1 MQFDGES
8 EGLDSF
14 PLTVIL
20 PFFIDLQ
27 ITVNNRDGMWYFA
40 NSTYAAFQW
49 RTTNENYSPSLGIDQ
64 YDYMVEYSINSPG
77 KYLFT
82 YNKMGIYIQEAEIG
96 IQTDDG
102 SKIFMNIAPIPS
114 ADQP

>member
-1 MQFDGES
+1 
-8 EGLDSF
+8 
-14 PLTVIL
+14 
-20 PFFIDLQ
+20 
-27 ITVNNRDGMWYFA
+27 
-40 NSTYAAFQW
+40 
-49 RTTNENYSPSLGIDQ
+49 
-64 YDYMVEYSINSPG
+64 MVEYSTNSPG

-102 SKIFMNIAPIPS
+102 SKIFMNIAQMPS